1 MVMPIQNIE
10 NIYISEDVVFTL
22 YSRVST
28 DKEEQK
34 ISKQYQ
40 DETLEKSVKD
50 YPKWKDSG
58 LRYSDDGKSGT
69 NITKR

>member
-1 MVMPIQNIE
+1 MVLPIQNIE

-34 ISKQYQ
+34 ISKEYLSYIWVLILKL
-40 DETLEKSVKD
+40 TYLMI
-50 YPKWKDSG
+50 
-58 LRYSDDGKSGT
+58 R
-69 NITKR
+69 